1 MPTPDTDARTL
12 FLRRLIDDAGL
23 FPPARLPM
31 PEAVAGHVR
40 ARRGP
45 HAWMQGRFL
54 CPASRLPELAA
65 TLDDDPDAVPT
76 LGVIL
81 DRRASDDWETAVT
94 ADLEAVAAFSATTP
108 GVRVDVVETP
118 LPTADAPEVA
128 HAIEALVRQLHHRF
142 TLFLEIPAGDTAPVK
157 AVAAA
162 RADPDAP
169 AAPGAKIRCGGLAP
183 EAFPSPDEVAAF
195 LAACA
200 SAGVPA
206 KATAGLH
213 HPVRRHD
220 DANGW
225 WEHGFVNVVGAAI
238 LAAGGEDVS
247 TVARLLAED
256 DPEAF
261 GLDQDGFSWRGR
273 RWDPGAVAAGRAL
286 LVAYGSCSFDEPV
299 EGLTDLGLLP

>member
-1 MPTPDTDARTL
+1 MPTPDADARTV

-31 PEAVAGHVR
+31 ADAIAGHVR

-65 TLDDDPDAVPT
+65 TLDGDPGAVPT

-81 DRRASDDWETAVT
+81 DRRASEDWETAVS
-94 ADLEAVAAFSATTP
+94 ADLEAIAAFSAIASD
-108 GVRVDVVETP
+108 VRVDVVETA
-118 LPTADAPEVA
+118 LPAADEPAVGQAIGALLRRLSPGVTPYLEVPGGA
-128 HAIEALVRQLHHRF
+128 ATVVR
-142 TLFLEIPAGDTAPVK
+142 

-162 RADPDAP
+162 RADADGSAP
-169 AAPGAKIRCGGLAP
+169 AAKIRCGGLSP
-183 EAFPSPDEVAAF
+183 EAFPSPDQVAAF
-195 LAACA
+195 LTACA

-213 HPVRRHD
+213 HPIRHHD

-225 WEHGFVNVVGAAI
+225 WEHGFVNVVGAAT
-238 LAAGGEDVS
+238 LAANGEPA
-247 TVARLLAED
+247 TVVTHLLAED
-256 DPEAF
+256 DPGAL
-261 GLDQDGFSWRGR
+261 GLDEAGFSWRGR
-273 RWDPGAVAAGRAL
+273 AWGPQGVAAGRAL

-299 EGLTDLGLLP
+299 EGLAALGMLP